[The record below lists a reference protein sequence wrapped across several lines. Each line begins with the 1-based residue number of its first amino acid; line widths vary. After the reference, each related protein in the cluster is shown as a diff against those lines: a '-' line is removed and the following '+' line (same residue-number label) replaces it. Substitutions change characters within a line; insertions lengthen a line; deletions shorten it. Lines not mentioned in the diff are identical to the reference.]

1 MTTSTHQRNTR
12 GLTERTNSA
21 REDTA
26 KKIQAAKRAIEA
38 DIEKNGGI
46 YPFAKVIT
54 QAEIC
59 RRAGVSRMTLQKD
72 QHRQTRDDIKAWL
85 RELKLKISSGA
96 KVVRRAVT
104 ERIQEYKSAYDSI
117 AQAYHVA
124 ELEHAQRTA
133 ELQQAE
139 GTIAQL
145 RDRIAELEQF
155 NAELHEQVSAG
166 KVIRLL
172 REHPDGH

>member
-1 MTTSTHQRNTR
+1 MTTSSHQRNTR
-12 GLTERTNSA
+12 GLIERTNSA

-46 YPFAKVIT
+46 YPFTKVIT
-54 QAEIC
+54 QAEVC

-72 QHRQTRDDIKAWL
+72 QHRQTRDDIKVWL
-85 RELKLKISSGA
+85 RELTLKVSSGA

-104 ERIQEYKSAYDSI
+104 ERIEEYRTAYVGI

-124 ELEHAQRTA
+124 ELEHAQRAA

-139 GTIAQL
+139 ATIAQL
-145 RDRIAELEQF
+145 RDRLAELQHR
-155 NAELHEQVSAG
+155 NAELLEQVSAG
-166 KVIRLL
+166 KVVRL
-172 REHPDGH
+172 RPEGPDGC